1 MTREKELGEI
11 QMEKEMEEKR
21 EEVIKQELDKPDIIV
36 AQEEEVKR
44 ASEEVTKKQKWTE
57 EREGALMSKPN
68 DEAAQ
73 ETLADKVLKRLMQRE
88 CEKEREEEEKRRLEE
103 RKKELTLRLS
113 LFPNMPLYINF
124 VTANSLTGIK
134 GKNMPESL
142 KSMGWHVWAATGK
155 NAVPDKSQN
164 EGWTIQSKTAL
175 LIFFYLRR
183 DVCALKNE

>member
-21 EEVIKQELDKPDIIV
+21 EEVIKEELDKPV
-36 AQEEEVKR
+36 VQEEEVKR

-57 EREGALMSKPN
+57 EREGTLMSKPN

-103 RKKELTLRLS
+103 RKKELTGRL
-113 LFPNMPLYINF
+113 
-124 VTANSLTGIK
+124 GQ
-134 GKNMPESL
+134 
-142 KSMGWHVWAATGK
+142 
-155 NAVPDKSQN
+155 QN
-164 EGWTIQSKTAL
+164 T
-175 LIFFYLRR
+175 F
-183 DVCALKNE
+183 